1 MQNHHEGCCKHTE
14 HQHEGCCKG
23 EGHHHEGRHN
33 EHHAGC
39 CKGEEHRHEGCNKEH
54 HHEQGC
60 GHRHGRGGG
69 RRQRFFGHGELRP
82 VILDILTRDA
92 SHGYELIKAIE
103 TLTQGNYTPSPGVVY
118 PTLDFLQDQELI
130 TISDEEGGRKQIAI
144 TTQGQQWLDEN
155 REHLEHIHERIK
167 ARCVGFE
174 LRKNPQMKRALEN
187 FKAVLDLRVNHGD
200 TSDAQI
206 KKSSVLSIAL
216 RWILLNWINLQS
228 RRNAFALRS
237 ALSLILM
244 QHRNRIFQTTSAMFH
259 HRGNLGALFNQL
271 GVFLRNVA

>member
-1 MQNHHEGCCKHTE
+1 MQNHHEGCCKQTE

-23 EGHHHEGRHN
+23 EGHHHESRHS

-54 HHEQGC
+54 RHEQGC

-69 RRQRFFGHGELRP
+69 RRQRFFGHGELRL

-103 TLTQGNYTPSPGVVY
+103 TLTQGNYTPSPGVIY
-118 PTLDFLQDQELI
+118 PTLDLLQDQALI
-130 TISDEEGGRKQIAI
+130 AIRDEEGGRKQIAI
-144 TTQGQQWLDEN
+144 TTQGLQWLDEN

-200 TSDAQI
+200 TSEAQI
-206 KKSSVLSIAL
+206 KKIIGIIDRAAL
-216 RWILLNWINLQS
+216 DI
-228 RRNAFALRS
+228 
-237 ALSLILM
+237 
-244 QHRNRIFQTTSAMFH
+244 T
-259 HRGNLGALFNQL
+259 QL
-271 GVFLRNVA
+271 D

>member
-39 CKGEEHRHEGCNKEH
+39 YKGEEHRHEGCNKEH

-69 RRQRFFGHGELRP
+69 GGRRQRFFGHGELRL

-103 TLTQGNYTPSPGVVY
+103 TLTQGNYTPSPGVIY
-118 PTLDFLQDQELI
+118 PTLDFLQDQALI
-130 TISDEEGGRKQIAI
+130 TVSDEEGGRKQIAI
-144 TTQGQQWLDEN
+144 TAQGQQWLDEN

-206 KKSSVLSIAL
+206 KKIIGIIDRAAL
-216 RWILLNWINLQS
+216 DI
-228 RRNAFALRS
+228 
-237 ALSLILM
+237 
-244 QHRNRIFQTTSAMFH
+244 T
-259 HRGNLGALFNQL
+259 QL
-271 GVFLRNVA
+271 D